1 MRKSIYTYHYEKE
14 MDITTVNQAIIYITY
29 QEEDKVFEYVV
40 QGAYDSI
47 DKKENILNL
56 LHTIK
61 N

>member
-1 MRKSIYTYHYEKE
+1 